1 MATFDDDDFEQLAP
15 KPKRQGPS
23 LKARAIGFL
32 SRREHSRIE
41 LARKLSSHV
50 DPDNP
55 DELNTVLDE
64 LEAGNWLS
72 NSRFA
77 QSLVHRRAGGRGT
90 ALVMQ
95 ELRQHGLDDEQL
107 VEIRQQLQE
116 GEIER
121 ATEAWQR
128 KFGTPPSDAKEH
140 ARQLRFL
147 ASRGF
152 SPQCLRQILAE
163 HKE

>member
-1 MATFDDDDFEQLAP
+1 MASFDDGDFEQLAP

-23 LKARAIGFL
+23 LKARAISLL

-41 LARKLSSHV
+41 LARKLGPHV
-50 DPDNP
+50 DPDDP
-55 DELNTVLDE
+55 SQLDKLLDE

-72 NSRFA
+72 NTRFA

-107 VEIRQQLQE
+107 AEIRQQLQE
-116 GEIER
+116 SEIER
-121 ATEAWQR
+121 ATEAWQK
-128 KFGTPPSDAKEH
+128 KFGSPPSDPKEH

-152 SPQCLRQILAE
+152 SSQALRLILAR